1 MNVEPVFKMCA
12 AALREMKDDQT
23 MQVAKALFLA
33 KSKGRSK

>member
-1 MNVEPVFKMCA
+1 MCVGA
-12 AALREMKDDQT
+12 VSEIEDDQT